1 MTETREMPEDVLM
14 LVSAQ
19 NAGKDEI
26 DEFLRCSGD
35 APGKR
40 CIRRILKRIKHPDL
54 YRDGK
59 LTARSKLAAWLMLA
73 LLAAFFAILGYCSAR
88 MLDNATSVQGGA
100 VEYFRSIGDR
110 QAEDHKVTTIKEFM
124 LPEIDGA
131 LSAKELVRSSLI
143 YNVEF
148 STDDGNIYYLQKV
161 REKPDKD
168 DSDTEPDRSADTAD
182 PDAFYVLVGEYRGQ
196 ITKDTSTGNVLFEIS
211 WSDEQHTYSIS
222 GNKTM
227 EQAVRH
233 AKSIY
238 RSEQDKAI
246 KK

>member
-1 MTETREMPEDVLM
+1 MTVTREMPEDVLM

-40 CIRRILKRIKHPDL
+40 CLRRILKRIKHPEL

-59 LTARSKLAAWLMLA
+59 LTARSKLAAWLLLA
-73 LLAAFFAILGYCSAR
+73 LLALLFAALGYCSAR
-88 MLDNATSVQGGA
+88 MLDNATSAQGGA
-100 VEYFRSIGDR
+100 VGYFRSIGDR
-110 QAEDHKVTTIKEFM
+110 QAEDNKVTAIKEFM

-131 LSAKELVRSSLI
+131 VSSKELVRSSLI

-168 DSDTEPDRSADTAD
+168 DRDTEPDTAD
-182 PDAFYVLVGEYRGQ
+182 PDAFYVLVGEYRAQ
-196 ITKDTSTGNVLFEIS
+196 ITKDTSTGDVLFEIS

-238 RSEQDKAI
+238 RSEQDKAVTQ
-246 KK
+246 